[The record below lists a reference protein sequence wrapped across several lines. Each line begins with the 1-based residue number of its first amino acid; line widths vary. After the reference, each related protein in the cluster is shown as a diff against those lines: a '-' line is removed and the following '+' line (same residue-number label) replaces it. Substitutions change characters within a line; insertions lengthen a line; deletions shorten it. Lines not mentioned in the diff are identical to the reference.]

1 MTSIF
6 IRILVICVIAF
17 WFGGTMIWR
26 GATGQV
32 RRSRFTGDAI
42 IPAWMYIATGVAAIA
57 LTVGYIVV
65 TYLLAKA

>member
-26 GATGQV
+26 GTTGQV
-32 RRSRFTGDAI
+32 RRSNFTGEAI
-42 IPAWMYIATGVAAIA
+42 IPPWLYIATGVAAIA